1 MIYDKTIV
9 PGLNRFYRGHFQNTP
24 NIKTFFSYATIT
36 HYQWIVMIYTS
47 FDTSINLIKTKK
59 VTCQNSVTTLYC
71 GRRIK
76 TFHVLQGKAVVT
88 HAFFTCDTTKW
99 MQFQECVMLCGM
111 ACADNATTSEKLHKI
126 KSSEY
131 SGNFSV
137 CNFCWHTLWPSY
149 NFFLWWQCN
158 NFWKLHCSHKWK
170 LPE

>member
-1 MIYDKTIV
+1 MIYGKTIV

-76 TFHVLQGKAVVT
+76 TFQVLQGKAVVT
-88 HAFFTCDTTKW
+88 HAFFTCDATK
-99 MQFQECVMLCGM
+99 
-111 ACADNATTSEKLHKI
+111 
-126 KSSEY
+126 
-131 SGNFSV
+131 
-137 CNFCWHTLWPSY
+137 
-149 NFFLWWQCN
+149 
-158 NFWKLHCSHKWK
+158 
-170 LPE
+170 